1 MLTLINQEVTYI
13 AYLNIHISPLR
24 MANLNKKYNN
34 KFTLGTRYKLS
45 FKSVKLNEISVL
57 QYT

>member
-45 FKSVKLNEISVL
+45 FKSVQFNK
-57 QYT
+57 